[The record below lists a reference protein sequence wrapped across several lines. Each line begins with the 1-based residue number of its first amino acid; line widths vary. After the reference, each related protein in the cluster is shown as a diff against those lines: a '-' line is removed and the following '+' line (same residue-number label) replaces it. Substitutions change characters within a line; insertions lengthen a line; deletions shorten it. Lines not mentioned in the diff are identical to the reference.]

1 MPPDCLQAPA
11 LSFRGKTSGGMESST
26 ICHNA
31 QKLSLSF
38 GSFDESLGNSALVS
52 GGRKDYNPQRTQG
65 KEADETMSDFSNVT
79 VFEPEQ
85 VSDTR
90 ILLDDEDFAYYYW
103 TLPFCNY

>member
-1 MPPDCLQAPA
+1 
-11 LSFRGKTSGGMESST
+11 
-26 ICHNA
+26 
-31 QKLSLSF
+31 
-38 GSFDESLGNSALVS
+38 
-52 GGRKDYNPQRTQG
+52 
-65 KEADETMSDFSNVT
+65 MSDFSIVT